1 MKLSGSICALATPF
15 VGAAGEGVERAIDFD
30 AFAALVDRQIECGT
44 AALVVAGSTGEAASL
59 DGDEF
64 DRLIDIAVRRAGG
77 RIPVLAG
84 TGAAS
89 TAKTIAQTRRARAAG
104 ADAALVACPAYV
116 RPTQEGLYRH
126 FIEVARHGELP
137 VLLYNV
143 PSRTA
148 CDLTVETTA
157 RLCRNDNII
166 GIKEAVAQPPRMEQ
180 LLALQDDDF
189 CILSGDDPT
198 CARAM
203 LAGADGVISVA
214 ANVVPARM
222 ARLARLARDGDAA
235 QAGEIDAE
243 LADLYVLLGIES
255 NPIPL
260 KWCLAQLGVGSD
272 APRLPLL
279 PLSATHRPRGLAILT
294 QLGLMAAA

>member
-1 MKLSGSICALATPF
+1 MATPF
-15 VGAAGEGVERAIDFD
+15 VGDVGESGERAIDFD
-30 AFAALVDRQIECGT
+30 AFAALVDRQLDGGT

-59 DGDEF
+59 DGAEY
-64 DRLIDIAVRRAGG
+64 DRLVGIAVRRAGG
-77 RIPVLAG
+77 RVPVLAG
-84 TGAAS
+84 TGASS
-89 TAKTIAQTRRARAAG
+89 TAQTIAQTRRARAAG
-104 ADAALVACPAYV
+104 ADAALVACPPYV

-126 FIEVARHGELP
+126 FSEVARYGGLP

-148 CDLTVETTA
+148 CDLAVETTA
-157 RLCRNDNII
+157 RLCRDDNII
-166 GIKEAVAQPPRMEQ
+166 GIKEAVAQPARMDE
-180 LLALQDDDF
+180 LLTLQDDAF

-198 CARAM
+198 CMRAM

-214 ANVVPARM
+214 ANVVPDRM
-222 ARLARLARDGDAA
+222 AKLAQLARSGEAA
-235 QAGEIDAE
+235 QAGEVDAQ

-260 KWCLAQLGVGSD
+260 KWCLAQLGLGSE

-279 PLSATHRPRGLAILT
+279 PLSSAHRSRGLAILT
-294 QLGLMAAA
+294 QLGLVAAA